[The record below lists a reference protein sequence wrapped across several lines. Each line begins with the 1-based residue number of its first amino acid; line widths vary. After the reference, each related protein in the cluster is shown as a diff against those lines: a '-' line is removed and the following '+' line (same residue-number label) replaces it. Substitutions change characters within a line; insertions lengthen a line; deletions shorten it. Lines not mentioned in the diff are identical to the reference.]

1 MKTNKNHP
9 DRVII
14 CALVKLQRNTPIMW
28 TPKETEMLMKAV
40 TKFGKNYGKI
50 SNILKN
56 KTVAQIRVR
65 LSYMKVRQLNNSKHE
80 NSKFA
85 KILKKLP
92 CTVNHVWTDQQ
103 KKKYN
108 AALLKYGC
116 SYKDIVKLFP
126 TLT

>member
-1 MKTNKNHP
+1 
-9 DRVII
+9 
-14 CALVKLQRNTPIMW
+14 
-28 TPKETEMLMKAV
+28 MKAV

-50 SNILKN
+50 STLLKN
-56 KTVAQIRVR
+56 RTHQSISSKLLT
-65 LSYMKVRQLNNSKHE
+65 MTKKVKSNSMDE
-80 NSKFA
+80 NAKYA